1 VLILLIFLS
10 VATLGLGKCPCV
22 SFDIIFLVS
31 GPETLITDTP
41 EIPGPDDK
49 A

>member
-1 VLILLIFLS
+1 MTIYALS
-10 VATLGLGKCPCV
+10 SGPGISGV
-22 SFDIIFLVS
+22 SVIRVS

-41 EIPGPDDK
+41 EIPGPDDR